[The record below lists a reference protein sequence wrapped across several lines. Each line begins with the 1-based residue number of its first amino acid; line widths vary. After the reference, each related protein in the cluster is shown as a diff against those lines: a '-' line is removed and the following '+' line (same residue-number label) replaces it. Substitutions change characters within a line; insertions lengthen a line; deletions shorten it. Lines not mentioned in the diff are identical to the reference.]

1 MTRVSTVHEENTM
14 SRGTINR
21 IRFIAGIGIAASG
34 AVTLAG
40 HVVGLIVT

>member
-1 MTRVSTVHEENTM
+1 M